1 MASGPLNALRY
12 FLGRHA
18 TLSAIL
24 LVVLL
29 LSAVLEGLT
38 AASLFPFVS
47 AVVGQGMEGR
57 GGPFLQVLHGA
68 VNGIPVQDKVI
79 AATLFLITVVML
91 KGVTVLT
98 REAVIA
104 YGGARIV
111 HEAKRTFLSRLADAP
126 YTFYL
131 RSQGKGANHLHYQ
144 LTVAP
149 QNLGAVLLLLPYV
162 VMQLFTIIVIVALLF
177 SIDWDLTLFIGLVG
191 LGIYAAIGA
200 VSQRV
205 SYAMGKGQV
214 EALSKEHGVIREF
227 LQGFREIIVARAA
240 PFWTGRFEVQSDRF
254 RRLYVR
260 DLTWQAI
267 PGVIIETSFFV
278 VVCGLVVI
286 YRWQTGGA
294 SQGLLPTMAVY
305 AYAVYRLVGSIS
317 VFSRQALKM
326 SSKLPDVQ
334 LLYDAIRTVPQ
345 QSLDE
350 GRRDAAMRQ
359 RITFDRVAFTYP
371 DRAEPAL
378 QDIAFEIRNGAVT
391 AIIGASG
398 SGKSTIVN
406 LVTRLFDPTSGRVL
420 VDGQDLLAFN
430 RDAWL
435 RRIGYVGRESF
446 LFNGTIEENIRFG
459 LTEPSRGAVE
469 HAACVAQAHEFI
481 LKLPQGYETEIGE
494 RGLILSDGQRQRL
507 AIARAILRNPEILIF
522 DEGMSALDSISETLI
537 QEAIAELAR
546 DHTVILVAHRLS
558 TVRVAEQIVVL
569 DRGRVVEVGRH
580 EDLLAQKGQY
590 SLLMASPTER

>member
-1 MASGPLNALRY
+1 MSRRSLEALRY
-12 FLGRHA
+12 FLGRYA
-18 TLSAIL
+18 ALAVTLLGVLVLSA
-24 LVVLL
+24 
-29 LSAVLEGLT
+29 ALEGLT
-38 AASLFPFVS
+38 AAALFPFVS
-47 AVVGQGMEGR
+47 VVVGQGMEGR
-57 GGPFLQVLHGA
+57 GGPFLQVLQRTI
-68 VNGIPVQDKVI
+68 NGIPVQDKVI
-79 AATLFLITVVML
+79 AATLFLITIVTL
-91 KGVTVLT
+91 KGGTVLT
-98 REAVIA
+98 REALIA

-111 HEAKRTFLSRLADAP
+111 HEAKRTLLSRLANAP
-126 YTFYL
+126 YIFYL
-131 RSQGKGANHLHYQ
+131 RSQGKKVNDLHYQ
-144 LTVAP
+144 LSMAP
-149 QNLGAVLLLLPYV
+149 QSLGAVLLLLPYV

-177 SIDWDLTLFIGLVG
+177 SIDWQLTLFIGLAG
-191 LGIYAAIGA
+191 LGIYAVIGA

-205 SYAMGKGQV
+205 SYAAGKGQV

-227 LQGFREIIVARAA
+227 LQGFREIVVARAA
-240 PFWTGRFEVQSDRF
+240 SFWVGRVEAESDRF

-260 DLTWQAI
+260 DLTWQAM
-267 PGVIIETSFFV
+267 PSVIIETSFFV

-326 SSKLPDVQ
+326 NSKLPDVE
-334 LLYDAIRTVPQ
+334 LLYEAIRTVPR

-350 GRRDAAMRQ
+350 GRGEAAMSQ
-359 RITFDRVAFTYP
+359 RIAFDRVAFTYP
-371 DRAEPAL
+371 DRAELAL
-378 QDIAFEIRNGAVT
+378 RDITFEIRKGVVT

-406 LVTRLFDPTSGRVL
+406 LVMRLLDPTSGRIL
-420 VDGQDLLAFN
+420 VDGQDLTAFN

-459 LTEPSRGAVE
+459 LSSPSREAVE
-469 HAACVAQAHEFI
+469 YAACVAQAHEFI
-481 LKLPQGYETEIGE
+481 VKLPQGYETEVGE

-522 DEGMSALDSISETLI
+522 DEGMSALDNLSEALI
-537 QEAIAELAR
+537 QKAIADLAR
-546 DHTVILVAHRLS
+546 DHTVVLVAHRLS
-558 TVRVAEQIVVL
+558 TVRFADQIVVL
-569 DRGRVVEVGRH
+569 DRGRVVEVGKH
-580 EDLLAQKGQY
+580 DELLARKGQY
-590 SLLMASPTER
+590 SLMMASSGE

>member
-18 TLSAIL
+18 ALSAIL
-24 LVVLL
+24 LAVLF
-29 LSAVLEGLT
+29 LSAVLDGLT

-47 AVVGQGMEGR
+47 AVVGQGMEGK
-57 GGPFLQVLHGA
+57 GGPFLRVLHRA
-68 VNGIPVQDKVI
+68 INGIPVQDKVI
-79 AATLFLITVVML
+79 AATLFLITIVTL
-91 KGVTVLT
+91 KGGTVLI
-98 REAVIA
+98 REALIA
-104 YGGARIV
+104 HGGARIV
-111 HEAKRTFLSRLADAP
+111 HEAKRTLLSRLANAP
-126 YTFYL
+126 YIFYL
-131 RSQGKGANHLHYQ
+131 CSQGKKVNDLHYQ
-144 LTVAP
+144 LSVAP
-149 QNLGAVLLLLPYV
+149 QSLGAVLLLLPYV
-162 VMQLFTIIVIVALLF
+162 AMQLFTIIVIGMLLF
-177 SIDWDLTLFIGLVG
+177 SIDWQLTLFIGLVG
-191 LGIYAAIGA
+191 LAIYAVIGV

-205 SYAMGKGQV
+205 SYATGKSQV
-214 EALSKEHGVIREF
+214 EALSKEHRVVREF
-227 LQGFREIIVARAA
+227 LQGFREIVVARAA
-240 PFWTGRFEVQSDRF
+240 PFWTGRFETQSDQF

-260 DLTWQAI
+260 DLTWHAI
-267 PGVIIETSFFV
+267 PGVIIEASFFV

-326 SSKLPDVQ
+326 NSKLPDVE
-334 LLYDAIRTVPQ
+334 LLCEAIRTVPRH
-345 QSLDE
+345 SLDE
-350 GRRDAAMRQ
+350 GRGDAAMR
-359 RITFDRVAFTYP
+359 RLITFDRVSFTYP

-378 QDIAFEIRNGAVT
+378 RDVTFEIQKGAVT

-406 LVTRLFDPTSGRVL
+406 LVTRLLDPTGGRIL
-420 VDGQDLLAFN
+420 VDGQDLMAFN
-430 RDAWL
+430 RDTWL

-459 LTEPSRGAVE
+459 LTSPGREAVE

-481 LKLPQGYETEIGE
+481 VKLPQGYETEVGE

-522 DEGMSALDSISETLI
+522 DEGMSALDNLSEALI
-537 QEAIAELAR
+537 QKAIVDLAR
-546 DHTVILVAHRLS
+546 DHTVVLVAHRLS
-558 TVRVAEQIVVL
+558 TVRFADQIVVL
-569 DRGRVVEVGRH
+569 DRGRVVEVGKH
-580 EDLLAQKGQY
+580 DELLARKGQY
-590 SLLMASPTER
+590 SLMMASSGE

>member
-1 MASGPLNALRY
+1 MSGRSLEALRY
-12 FLGRHA
+12 FLGRYTA
-18 TLSAIL
+18 LAVTLLGVLVLSA
-24 LVVLL
+24 
-29 LSAVLEGLT
+29 ALEGLT

-57 GGPFLQVLHGA
+57 GGPFLQVLQRTI
-68 VNGIPVQDKVI
+68 NGILVQDKVI
-79 AATLFLITVVML
+79 AATLFLITIVTL
-91 KGVTVLT
+91 KGGTVLT
-98 REAVIA
+98 REALIA
-104 YGGARIV
+104 HGGARIV
-111 HEAKRTFLSRLADAP
+111 HEVKRTFLSRLANAP

-149 QNLGAVLLLLPYV
+149 QNMGAVLLLLPYV

-177 SIDWDLTLFIGLVG
+177 SIDWQLTLFIGLVG
-191 LGIYAAIGA
+191 LGIYAVIGA

-240 PFWTGRFEVQSDRF
+240 SFWVGRVEAESDRF

-260 DLTWQAI
+260 DLTWQAT

-326 SSKLPDVQ
+326 NSKLPDVE
-334 LLYDAIRTVPQ
+334 LLYEAIRTVPR

-350 GRRDAAMRQ
+350 GRGDAAMR
-359 RITFDRVAFTYP
+359 RLITFDSVSFNYP

-378 QDIAFEIRNGAVT
+378 RDITFEIRKGVVT

-406 LVTRLFDPTSGRVL
+406 LVMRLLDPTSGRIL
-420 VDGQDLLAFN
+420 VDGQDLKAFN

-459 LTEPSRGAVE
+459 LSSPGQEAVK

-481 LKLPQGYETEIGE
+481 VKLPQGYETEIGE

-507 AIARAILRNPEILIF
+507 AIARAILRDPGILIF
-522 DEGMSALDSISETLI
+522 DEGMSALDNLSETLI
-537 QEAIAELAR
+537 QKAIADLAR
-546 DHTVILVAHRLS
+546 DHTVIIVAHRLS
-558 TVRVAEQIVVL
+558 TVRFADQIVVL
-569 DRGRVVEVGRH
+569 DRGRVVEVGKH
-580 EDLLAQKGQY
+580 DELLARKGQY
-590 SLLMASPTER
+590 SLMMASSGE

>member
-1 MASGPLNALRY
+1 MTNGPLHALRY

-24 LVVLL
+24 LAVLL

-47 AVVGQGMEGR
+47 AMVGQGMEGK
-57 GGPFLQVLHGA
+57 GGPFLRVLQGA
-68 VNGIPVQDKVI
+68 VNGLPVQDKVI
-79 AATLFLITVVML
+79 AATLFLITVVVL
-91 KGVTVLT
+91 KGVAVLT
-98 REAVIA
+98 REALIA
-104 YGGARIV
+104 HGGARIV
-111 HEAKRTFLSRLADAP
+111 HEAKRTLLSRLANAP

-131 RSQGKGANHLHYQ
+131 RSQGQGAGRLHYQ

-162 VMQLFTIIVIVALLF
+162 VMQLFTIIVIVALLL
-177 SIDWDLTLFIGLVG
+177 SIDWQLTLFIGLAG
-191 LGIYAAIGA
+191 LGIYTVIGA

-205 SYAMGKGQV
+205 SYATGKGQM
-214 EALSKEHGVIREF
+214 EALSREHGIVREF
-227 LQGFREIIVARAA
+227 LQGFREIVVARAA
-240 PFWTGRFEVQSDRF
+240 PFWTGRFETQSDQF

-260 DLTWQAI
+260 DLTWQAM
-267 PGVIIETSFFV
+267 PGVMIETIFFV
-278 VVCGLVVI
+278 VVCALVVI
-286 YRWQTGGA
+286 YRWQTGG
-294 SQGLLPTMAVY
+294 SSEGLLPTMAVY

-326 SSKLPDVQ
+326 NSKLPDVE
-334 LLYDAIRTVPQ
+334 LLCEAIRTVPRH
-345 QSLDE
+345 SLDD
-350 GRRDAAMRQ
+350 GGGDAAMR
-359 RITFDRVAFTYP
+359 RLIAFDRVAFTYP

-378 QDIAFEIRNGAVT
+378 RDLTFEIPKGAVT

-406 LVTRLFDPTSGRVL
+406 LVTRLLDPASGRIF
-420 VDGQDLLAFN
+420 VDGQDLMAFN
-430 RDAWL
+430 REAWL

-459 LTEPSRGAVE
+459 LTSPGREAVE

-481 LKLPQGYETEIGE
+481 VKLPQGYETEVGE

-522 DEGMSALDSISETLI
+522 DEGMSALDNLSEALI
-537 QEAIAELAR
+537 QKAIADLAR
-546 DHTVILVAHRLS
+546 DHTVIIVAHRLS
-558 TVRVAEQIVVL
+558 TVRFADQIVVL
-569 DRGRVVEVGRH
+569 DRGRVVEVGKH
-580 EDLLAQKGQY
+580 DELLARKGQY
-590 SLLMASPTER
+590 SLMMASSGE